1 MGNSV
6 QGGLVIEAVN
16 LTGDNNMT
24 WEKEIKKAGNL
35 NKLQE
40 MIRQVIDYAEDLKED
55 EYGIQIDEVYEIIA
69 ILSQAEDLVK

>member
-1 MGNSV
+1 MV
-6 QGGLVIEAVN
+6 RVLFMIMQI
-16 LTGDNNMT
+16 GDNNMN

-55 EYGIQIDEVYEIIA
+55 EYGIEIDEVYEIIA

>member
-1 MGNSV
+1 MS
-6 QGGLVIEAVN
+6 
-16 LTGDNNMT
+16 

-55 EYGIQIDEVYEIIA
+55 EYGIEIDEVYEIIA

>member
-1 MGNSV
+1 MNWK
-6 QGGLVIEAVN
+6 E
-16 LTGDNNMT
+16 
-24 WEKEIKKAGNL
+24 EIKKAGNL

-69 ILSQAEDLVK
+69 ILSQAEEMVLKATGEIW